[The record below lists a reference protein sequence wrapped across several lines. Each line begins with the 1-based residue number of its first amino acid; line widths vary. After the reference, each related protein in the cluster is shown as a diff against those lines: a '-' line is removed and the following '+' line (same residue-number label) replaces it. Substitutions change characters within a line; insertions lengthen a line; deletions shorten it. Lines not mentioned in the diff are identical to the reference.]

1 MNIFHLYLYRFSNNN
16 FKVFLHQQLNL
27 FLHTFFL
34 SAHGK
39 YDVSYVSNVVVYQE
53 GYVLWIPPAIYKSS
67 CQIDVE
73 YFPFDEQVIN
83 DFNLFL

>member
-1 MNIFHLYLYRFSNNN
+1 MFE
-16 FKVFLHQQLNL
+16 
-27 FLHTFFL
+27 FF

-53 GYVLWIPPAIYKSS
+53 GFVLWIPPAIYKSS

-73 YFPFDEQVIN
+73 YFPFDEQVSAFLFRLYGQLLDDCYEIS
-83 DFNLFL
+83 DF